1 MKSSSCFFS
10 FFSCIHLLFCRSA
23 VTSVAMPPTHR
34 AIPSTSVILTPGT
47 AANAPAGTELSAMTG
62 MQMREH
68 HVAWA
73 IHAPKNLG
81 GEFLISSKRE
91 SEPCCITR
99 WRR

>member
-1 MKSSSCFFS
+1 MLTRHRHEKAREARLLLQRPLVMKSSSCFFS

-23 VTSVAMPPTHR
+23 VTSVAMPPTHS

-68 HVAWA
+68 HVA
-73 IHAPKNLG
+73 
-81 GEFLISSKRE
+81 
-91 SEPCCITR
+91 
-99 WRR
+99 